1 MLEYSSSS
9 VIFCILTKFCQEN
22 VHMPMKNIFFTHIKL
37 YIATKKNIWCL
48 WVKTLLVLTNN
59 HSIKK
64 RNQLILR
71 ALAYT
76 WQSPVLFL
84 SQGLAIS
91 WKIRCL
97 LKLKFPSEFEK
108 SDSFCCVFV
117 LFFSFPPHWKWY
129 YLATRTA
136 LWASQNWNT
145 KYFGN
150 NVLAHLNFIIKN
162 QEVPW
167 SNYMLTE
174 AIPPTSAFFS
184 RSWVLAERGR

>member
-1 MLEYSSSS
+1 
-9 VIFCILTKFCQEN
+9 
-22 VHMPMKNIFFTHIKL
+22 MKNIFFTHIKL

-117 LFFSFPPHWKWY
+117 LFFFPPSLKMVLLSNKDCTLGQSKLKYEVFWK
-129 YLATRTA
+129 
-136 LWASQNWNT
+136 QCPCPFEFHN
-145 KYFGN
+145 K
-150 NVLAHLNFIIKN
+150 
-162 QEVPW
+162 E
-167 SNYMLTE
+167 
-174 AIPPTSAFFS
+174 S
-184 RSWVLAERGR
+184 RSPMVKLYAHGSNSSNFCILLLGLGCWQREVGNSAWVRSSVSEPTRR